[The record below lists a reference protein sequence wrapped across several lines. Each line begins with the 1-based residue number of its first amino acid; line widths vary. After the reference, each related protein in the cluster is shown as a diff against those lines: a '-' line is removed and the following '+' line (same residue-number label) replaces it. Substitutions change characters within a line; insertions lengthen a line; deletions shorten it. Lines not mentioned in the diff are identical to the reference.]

1 MPFYKATIGLILS
14 FDIQVDES
22 KTAQSYIIPIKENNM
37 ATFLTNEWFEQ
48 VEQMG
53 NEAGELNLPPALANM
68 IVNLKVSDAEQD
80 IEANFA
86 NGLLHRGLNE
96 AATTTL
102 LLDRD
107 ILQSIITD
115 FDTNQIM
122 GAFMSGKIRVEGDM
136 SQLMAVQTARPS
148 AEQKEL
154 YRRIKSMTTMA

>member
-1 MPFYKATIGLILS
+1 
-14 FDIQVDES
+14 
-22 KTAQSYIIPIKENNM
+22 M
-37 ATFLTNEWFEQ
+37 AVFLTDEWFEQ
-48 VEQMG
+48 VEKMG
-53 NEAGELNLPPALANM
+53 NEAGELNLPPVLANM
-68 IVNLKVSDAEQD
+68 VVNLKVAEAD
-80 IEANFA
+80 KTIEANFA
-86 NGLLHRGLNE
+86 NGLLHRGLNDN
-96 AATTTL
+96 ATTTL

-154 YRRIKSMTTMA
+154 YSRIKSMTTMA

>member
-1 MPFYKATIGLILS
+1 
-14 FDIQVDES
+14 
-22 KTAQSYIIPIKENNM
+22 M
-37 ATFLTNEWFEQ
+37 AVFLTDEWFEQ
-48 VEQMG
+48 VEKMG
-53 NEAGELNLPPALANM
+53 SEAGELSLPPALANM
-68 IVNLKVSDAEQD
+68 IVNLKVSDTDKD

-86 NGLLHRGLNE
+86 DGLLHRGLNSNG
-96 AATTTL
+96 TTTL
-102 LLDRD
+102 LLDRS

-154 YRRIKSMTTMA
+154 YKRIKSMTTMA

>member
-1 MPFYKATIGLILS
+1 
-14 FDIQVDES
+14 
-22 KTAQSYIIPIKENNM
+22 M
-37 ATFLTNEWFEQ
+37 AVFLTDEWFEQ
-48 VEQMG
+48 VEKMG
-53 NEAGELNLPPALANM
+53 NEAGELNLPPVLANM
-68 IVNLKVSDAEQD
+68 VVNLKVAEAD
-80 IEANFA
+80 KTIEANFA
-86 NGLLHRGLNE
+86 NGLLHRGLNDN
-96 AATTTL
+96 ATTTL

-154 YRRIKSMTTMA
+154 YKRIKSMTTMA

>member
-1 MPFYKATIGLILS
+1 
-14 FDIQVDES
+14 
-22 KTAQSYIIPIKENNM
+22 M
-37 ATFLTNEWFEQ
+37 AVFLTDEWFEQ
-48 VEQMG
+48 VEKMG
-53 NEAGELNLPPALANM
+53 NEAGELNLPPVLANM
-68 IVNLKVSDAEQD
+68 VVNLKVAEAD
-80 IEANFA
+80 KTIEANFA
-86 NGLLHRGLNE
+86 NGLLHRGLNDN
-96 AATTTL
+96 ATTTL

-154 YRRIKSMTTMA
+154 YTRIKSITTMA